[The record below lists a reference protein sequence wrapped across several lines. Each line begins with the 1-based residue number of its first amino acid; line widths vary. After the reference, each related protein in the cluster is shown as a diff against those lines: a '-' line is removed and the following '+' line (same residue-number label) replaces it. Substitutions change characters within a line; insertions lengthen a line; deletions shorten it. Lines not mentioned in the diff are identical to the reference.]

1 MLRAAWRSESVPV
14 TMPRMGLKSDAWADG
29 IRLAG
34 PRTRSRSSIRLTR
47 CGTELPPTEAIAAG
61 VSASRPAWSGNSSF
75 P

>member
-47 CGTELPPTEAIAAG
+47 CGTELPHQQKP
-61 VSASRPAWSGNSSF
+61 SRPASA
-75 P
+75 PRDRR